1 MLVETQDLWN
11 NFLVNIKNEI
21 SSVSYSAWFNDLKL
35 ISIEENSLVV
45 QVPMEIHKKIL
56 GDTYYSLI
64 EETLFKLTG
73 INYDITFLLEEE
85 IEPKP
90 EEIEESSLKVEEEEK
105 KEEIW
110 VSNLKPE
117 LNFDTFIVGETNQLA
132 KVGGMAV
139 AEAPG
144 KLYNPLFIYGKS
156 GIGKT
161 HLMQAIGNFIATHTD
176 KKVLYTTCDMFM
188 NDYIGIVGKEKGKES
203 IDYSNNFRNKYRN
216 VDVLIIDDIQFLVGA
231 EKSQEEFFHTFQALH
246 QANKQIIIS
255 SDKSPNDLKKIEERL
270 KSRFLL
276 GLSVNI
282 DPPEFDLRCRILK
295 QKLKGMSIENMVED
309 EVIEFIANNCQN
321 DVRFLEGT
329 LRRLMAYTAMVVP
342 EKIDLAF
349 ANEALKDYLNVNIY
363 SENTIENIQQVV
375 ADYYHITVEDLKGK
389 KRSNAI
395 AIPRQIGMYLSRM
408 LTEETFPRIGFEFG
422 GKDHSTVIHAY
433 EKINKDLKTN
443 KKLQQEINEIKNKL

>member
-1 MLVETQDLWN
+1 MRELLIDNQNLWT
-11 NFLVNIKNEI
+11 NFLNNIKNEI
-21 SSVSYSAWFNDLKL
+21 SSVSYNAWFNDLKL
-35 ISIEENSLVV
+35 IQIENNRMII

-64 EETLFKLTG
+64 EDTLYKLSD
-73 INYDITFLLEEE
+73 INYDINFVLEEE
-85 IEPKP
+85 IEKEHIEMTENNNEHSDT
-90 EEIEESSLKVEEEEK
+90 EELWI
-105 KEEIW
+105 
-110 VSNLKPE
+110 SNLKPE

-132 KVGGMAV
+132 KVSGMAV

-161 HLMQAIGNFIATHTD
+161 HLMQAIGNFIASNTD
-176 KKVLYTTCDMFM
+176 LKVLYTTCDMFM
-188 NDYIGIVGKEKGKES
+188 NDYIGIIGKDKGKES
-203 IDYSNNFRNKYRN
+203 IDYSNHFKNKYRN
-216 VDVLIIDDIQFLVGA
+216 VDVLIIDDIQYLVGA
-231 EKSQEEFFHTFQALH
+231 EKTQEEFFHTFQALH

-270 KSRFLL
+270 KSRFLW
-276 GLSVNI
+276 GLTVNI

-295 QKLKGMSIENMVED
+295 QKLKGMSIEHMVED
-309 EVIEFIANNCQN
+309 DVIEYIANNCQN
-321 DVRFLEGT
+321 DVRFLEST

-389 KRSNAI
+389 KRSNQF
-395 AIPRQIGMYLSRM
+395 AIPRQIAMYLSRM

-433 EKINKDLKTN
+433 EKINKDLKEN
-443 KKLQQEINEIKNKL
+443 KKLQQEIQEIKNKL